1 MSFKRPRQRGVWRC
15 PALCVPT
22 SEDFSSGCS
31 QNDQNTGGS
40 QVGLGRP
47 WSRVNGNQR
56 RRKQP
61 AGAEA
66 MGGVEQEVC
75 SREFSDN
82 RRHAFPPPPDPI

>member
-15 PALCVPT
+15 PALCAPI

-31 QNDQNTGGS
+31 QTDQNTGGS

-56 RRKQP
+56 RREQP

-82 RRHAFPPPPDPI
+82 RRHAFPPPSDPI